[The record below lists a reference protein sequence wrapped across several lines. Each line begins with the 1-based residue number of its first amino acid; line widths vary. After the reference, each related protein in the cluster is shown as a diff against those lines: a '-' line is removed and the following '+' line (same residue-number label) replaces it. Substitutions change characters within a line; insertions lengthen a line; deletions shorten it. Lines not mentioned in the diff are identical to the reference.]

1 MSKQQ
6 ATDDLEQLSEEQRN
20 VLYKLRT
27 SRIILPIVLGLG
39 VVGYLLWRQLK
50 ANPESF
56 DKINWTVTT
65 FAWIF
70 AAFFLLILR
79 HLAFSIRMYILSQGH
94 FSFRKCIEL
103 IFIFEFSLCVT
114 PTTLGG
120 SAVSLFVMTQEKLSA
135 ARTATIVIYKVVLDT
150 IFFIGTLPL
159 LYLLSGSQMIRP
171 GMASFWDLDW
181 RARIFYISYI
191 AMAAYGSF
199 FFYGLFVN
207 PSLIKKVLTGFA
219 SIPFLKRWREGA
231 ELLGSEIVLASQ
243 DMRNLDWK
251 QHVLAFI
258 STLTAWT
265 CKFFLI
271 SCLIY
276 GIGGMPLGFIRE
288 LLLYSRLET
297 MFVIMAFSPS
307 PGGAGFAEATFY
319 PFLLDFIP
327 NKGVAIV
334 IAFIW
339 RLMSYYAY
347 LAAGAIIVPNWIRK
361 VFLKNFQDSKKAT
374 PFLPPQ

>member
-6 ATDDLEQLSEEQRN
+6 ATNEIEQLSEEQRD
-20 VLYKLRT
+20 VLHKLRT
-27 SRIILPIVLGLG
+27 SRIILPIVLGLS

-50 ANPESF
+50 ANPDSF
-56 DKINWTVTT
+56 DKINWTFTT

-70 AAFFLLILR
+70 TAFFLLILR
-79 HLAFSIRMYILSQGH
+79 HLAFSIRMHILSQGH
-94 FSFRKCIEL
+94 FSLRKCIEL

-150 IFFIGTLPL
+150 IFFVGTLPI

-171 GMASFWDLDW
+171 GMAHFWDLDW
-181 RARIFYISYI
+181 RARIFYFSYV
-191 AMAAYGSF
+191 AMAAYGTF
-199 FFYGLFVN
+199 FFYGLFIN
-207 PSLIKKVLTGFA
+207 PLLIKKVLTGFA

-231 ELLGSEIVLASQ
+231 ERLGSEIVLASQ

-276 GIGGMPLGFIRE
+276 GIGGAPLGFIRE
-288 LLLYSRLET
+288 LLLYSRLEA

-319 PFLLDFIP
+319 PFLMDFIP
-327 NKGVAIV
+327 DKGVAIV

-361 VFLKNFQDSKKAT
+361 VFLKNFQDSKKST
-374 PFLPPQ
+374 PPLPPQ

>member
-1 MSKQQ
+1 MSKQPI
-6 ATDDLEQLSEEQRN
+6 TDDLEQLSDEQRN
-20 VLYKLRT
+20 VLRSLRV
-27 SRIILPIVLGLG
+27 SRMILPIVLGLS
-39 VVGYLLWRQLK
+39 VVGYLLWKQLR

-56 DKINWTVTT
+56 EKIDWTAST
-65 FAWIF
+65 FGWIF
-70 AAFFLLILR
+70 LAFVLLILR
-79 HLAFSIRMYILSQGH
+79 HLAFSLRMYILSQGH
-94 FSFRKCIEL
+94 FTFRKCVEL

-150 IFFIGTLPL
+150 IFFIGTLPI

-171 GMASFWDLDW
+171 GMADFWDMDW
-181 RARIFYISYI
+181 RARIFYISYVI
-191 AMAAYGSF
+191 MAGYGSF
-199 FFYGLFVN
+199 LFYGLFIN
-207 PSLIKKVLTGFA
+207 PNLIKRVLTGFA
-219 SIPFLKRWREGA
+219 SLPLLKRWKIGA
-231 ELLGSEIVLASQ
+231 ERLGSEIVLASHE
-243 DMRNLDWK
+243 MKKLKWR
-251 QHVLAFI
+251 QHIWAFVC
-258 STLTAWT
+258 TLTAWT

-276 GIGGMPLGFIRE
+276 GIADIDLGFIRE

-319 PFLLDFIP
+319 PFLMDFIP
-327 NKGVAIV
+327 DKGVAIV

-339 RLMSYYAY
+339 RFMSYYAY
-347 LAAGAIIVPNWIRK
+347 LAAGAIIVPNWVRR
-361 VFLKNFQDSKKAT
+361 VFLKNFQENKRKAAESDS
-374 PFLPPQ
+374 

>member
-1 MSKQQ
+1 MSKQPVFNNLDQ
-6 ATDDLEQLSEEQRN
+6 LTDEQRN
-20 VLYKLRT
+20 VLHKLRT
-27 SRIILPIVLGLG
+27 SRIILPIILGLS

-50 ANPESF
+50 ANPDSF
-56 DKINWTVTT
+56 EKINWTATT
-65 FAWIF
+65 FFWIF
-70 AAFFLLILR
+70 LAVILLILR
-79 HLAFSIRMYILSQGH
+79 HLAFSLRMLILSQGH
-94 FSFRKCIEL
+94 FSFRKCVEL

-114 PTTLGG
+114 PTTVGG

-150 IFFIGTLPL
+150 IFFIGTLPI

-171 GMASFWDLDW
+171 GMADFWDLDW
-181 RARIFYISYI
+181 RARIFYFSYI
-191 AMAAYGSF
+191 AMATYGAF
-199 FFYGLFVN
+199 FFYGLFIN
-207 PSLIKKVLTGFA
+207 PILIKKVLTGFS
-219 SIPFLKRWREGA
+219 SIPFLNRWREGA
-231 ELLGSEIVLASQ
+231 ERLGNEIVLASHE
-243 DMRNLDWK
+243 MRNIGLK
-251 QHVLAFI
+251 QHILAFI
-258 STLTAWT
+258 CTITAWT

-276 GIGGMPLGFIRE
+276 GIGGAPLGFIRE

-319 PFLLDFIP
+319 PFLMDFIP
-327 NKGVAIV
+327 DKGVAIV

-347 LAAGAIIVPNWIRK
+347 LAVGAVIVPNWVRK
-361 VFLKNFQDSKKAT
+361 VFLKNLKESKKK
-374 PFLPPQ
+374 

>member
-6 ATDDLEQLSEEQRN
+6 ATDELEQLSEEQRN

-27 SRIILPIVLGLG
+27 SRIILPIVLGLS

-50 ANPESF
+50 ASPDSF
-56 DKINWTVTT
+56 DKINWTFTT

-70 AAFFLLILR
+70 TAFFLLILR
-79 HLAFSIRMYILSQGH
+79 HLAFSIRMHILSQGH
-94 FSFRKCIEL
+94 FSLRKCIEL

-150 IFFIGTLPL
+150 IFFVGTLPI

-171 GMASFWDLDW
+171 GMAHFWDLDW
-181 RARIFYISYI
+181 RARIFYFSYV
-191 AMAAYGSF
+191 AMAAYGTF
-199 FFYGLFVN
+199 FFYGLFIN
-207 PSLIKKVLTGFA
+207 PLLIKKVLTGFA

-231 ELLGSEIVLASQ
+231 ERLGSEIVLASQ

-276 GIGGMPLGFIRE
+276 GIGGAPLGFIRE

-319 PFLLDFIP
+319 PFLMDFIP
-327 NKGVAIV
+327 DKGVAIV

-339 RLMSYYAY
+339 RLMAYYAY

-361 VFLKNFQDSKKAT
+361 VFLKNFQDNKKVSSS
-374 PFLPPQ
+374 LPPQ

>member
-1 MSKQQ
+1 MSQQ
-6 ATDDLEQLSEEQRN
+6 PVTDDLEQLTEEQRN
-20 VLYKLRT
+20 VLRSLRA
-27 SRIILPIVLGLG
+27 SRMILPILLGLG
-39 VVGYLLWRQLK
+39 VVGYLLWKQLK
-50 ANPESF
+50 ANPDSF
-56 DKINWTVTT
+56 EKIDWTAGT
-65 FAWIF
+65 FGWIF
-70 AAFFLLILR
+70 LAFFLLVLR
-79 HLAFSIRMYILSQGH
+79 HLAFSLRMYILSQGH
-94 FSFRKCIEL
+94 FSFRKCVEL

-171 GMASFWDLDW
+171 GMSDFWDLDW
-181 RARIFYISYI
+181 RARIFYISYVV
-191 AMAAYGSF
+191 MACYGSF
-199 FFYGLFVN
+199 LFYGLFIN

-219 SIPFLKRWREGA
+219 SLPLLKRWKEGA
-231 ELLGSEIVLASQ
+231 ERLGTEIVLASQ
-243 DMRNLDWK
+243 EMK
-251 QHVLAFI
+251 QLRWRQHLWAFVC
-258 STLTAWT
+258 TLTAWT

-276 GIGGMPLGFIRE
+276 GIADIQLGFIRE
-288 LLLYSRLET
+288 LLLYSRLEA

-327 NKGVAIV
+327 DKGIAIV
-334 IAFIW
+334 IAFVW

-347 LAAGAIIVPNWIRK
+347 LAAGAVIVPNWIRR
-361 VFLKNFQDSKKAT
+361 VFLKNLKESKVK
-374 PFLPPQ
+374 